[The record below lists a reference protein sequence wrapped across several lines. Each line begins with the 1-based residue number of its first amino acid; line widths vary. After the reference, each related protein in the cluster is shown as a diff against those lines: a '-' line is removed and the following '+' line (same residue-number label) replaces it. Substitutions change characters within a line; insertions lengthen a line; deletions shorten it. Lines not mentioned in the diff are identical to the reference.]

1 MICKKLDFID
11 VELEE
16 TVRGYLIME
25 ENEVVVIF
33 DGYNKQECKKFKNI
47 EEIVQ
52 ELMHTREMLKITEEM
67 LDEEIDKSEELEEIL
82 NSIFEE

>member
-16 TVRGYLIME
+16 TVKGYMIMAE
-25 ENEVVVIF
+25 DEIIVIF
-33 DGYNKQECKKFKNI
+33 DGYNKQQCKKFNSV

-52 ELMHTREMLKITEEM
+52 ELMHTREMLQITEEM
-67 LDEEIDKSEELEEIL
+67 LDEEIEKSEELEEIL
-82 NSIFEE
+82 NSVFKE